1 MYVTEFFVDGEGMNV
16 GYDLHYED
24 GDPDDVGYTWLV
36 TALGLPELEPY
47 AKEST
52 FWDSVRAR

>member
-1 MYVTEFFVDGEGMNV
+1 M

-36 TALGLPELEPY
+36 TVLGLSELEPY

-52 FWDSVRAR
+52 FWNSVEPVK